1 MSQLSNKIEDLIVVI
16 FLPMFFTVSGLRT
29 EIGLIDSGRLWG
41 LTVLIIVLTC
51 AAKVIGCMIS
61 FSLLLF
67 IGVLSC
73 CWLTNSSY
81 VCVCLIIACRVCI
94 CMSYRVCP
102 LKETDVAFC

>member
-73 CWLTNSSY
+73 CWLSILQIALM
-81 VCVCLIIACRVCI
+81 CVFL
-94 CMSYRVCP
+94 
-102 LKETDVAFC
+102 